1 MNGMIL
7 DSDISK
13 ITLLLLLDYPVCLNL
28 LAIPINQSHI
38 RKVIL
43 ALGVNI
49 LVLVWFRS
57 LLQYTFVFR
66 SFEK

>member
-1 MNGMIL
+1 MRVLVPDKQKTGG
-7 DSDISK
+7 SQ
-13 ITLLLLLDYPVCLNL
+13 DYLVCLYL
-28 LAIPINQSHI
+28 LTIPINQSRI

-43 ALGVNI
+43 ALGINI

-57 LLQYTFVFR
+57 LLQYTFVFQ

>member
-1 MNGMIL
+1 MRVLVPDKQKTGG
-7 DSDISK
+7 SQ
-13 ITLLLLLDYPVCLNL
+13 DYPVCLHL
-28 LAIPINQSHI
+28 LTIPINQSRI

>member
-1 MNGMIL
+1 MRVLVPDKQKTGG
-7 DSDISK
+7 SQ
-13 ITLLLLLDYPVCLNL
+13 DYLVCLYL
-28 LAIPINQSHI
+28 LTIPINQSRI

-57 LLQYTFVFR
+57 LL
-66 SFEK
+66 